1 MTGKTNH
8 SFSPLALTPLLLALS
23 LAGLCSQTMAQD
35 KFNAAPADAPAP
47 AAAAAPAAQRPP
59 ANITLLPNGIAPKL
73 KSNGKR
79 TSVKSKEAY
88 RPIEKQDD
96 AGQVPEIELF
106 AGESRV
112 FPTPGVA
119 RIAVGN
125 GGVLTAAVLDDKETI
140 IFGNAAGTSSLFI
153 WNADGRY
160 QRLKVNVVP
169 GDTSRIAR
177 EIAAFLSGIPN
188 TKASI
193 VGDKVIVEGA
203 ELSDADRD
211 KIVELSRR
219 YPQIVNFTSAVG
231 WEKMVL
237 LDVKVVEFPKT
248 ELRELG
254 LKWSATGGAAAGAIW
269 SPLSRGN
276 IDGKIVIST
285 TTQQP
290 IQPLAGKTDMALP
303 SALSALTAVNMG
315 LNAQLNLLE
324 QDGKATML
332 AEPQLSARSG
342 SKATFLAGGEI
353 PYAVASLL
361 GTTIEF
367 KQYGIKLEI
376 VPKVGLN
383 GIVRATIEAEVSDID
398 RTTPGGAGG
407 PALLTRRTNTEFNVR
422 TGETI
427 VLSGLL
433 QHNTGNDI
441 DKVPFLGNIPVLGT
455 LFRSKRF
462 QSRETELVVFVTP
475 SVVDSQTPG
484 LVDRVQRTNERL
496 RERLGPSPYLSEPLQ
511 PGSDAAHPDQHG
523 SDPSEDPA
531 APLPSAGAPV
541 PAPVAPAVPQPVA
554 VAGNTLRVTRDGL
567 AIRAAADPRSQVL
580 FELGY
585 NSVVRAGSMP
595 NKTVNGVQWRNVSAG
610 DINGWVLADQ
620 VEPVGTKPLTAST
633 QGALAR
639 QDQTGKPLTLG
650 TKSAGVAP
658 AAPATVTTTAAPAS
672 ETRYRVILNNLALHV
687 SPDTNA
693 LVVQKLAEGSVV
705 QTLPQAARGT
715 WIAVQAGEA
724 RGWVPVQWLRPLTEG
739 Q

>member
-8 SFSPLALTPLLLALS
+8 SFTPFALTPLLLALS
-23 LAGLCSQTMAQD
+23 LAGLCSQSAAQD
-35 KFNAAPADAPAP
+35 QFNAAPADVAAPAP
-47 AAAAAPAAQRPP
+47 APAAQRPP
-59 ANITLLPNGIAPKL
+59 SNITLLPNGIAPKL

-79 TSVKSKEAY
+79 TAAKSKEAY

-125 GGVLTAAVLDDKETI
+125 GSVMTAAVLDDKETI

-177 EIAAFLSGIPN
+177 EIAAFLSGIPK

-211 KIVELSRR
+211 KIVELGKR

-254 LKWSATGGAAAGAIW
+254 LKWTATGGAAAGAVW

-276 IDGKIVIST
+276 VGGKIVIST
-285 TTQQP
+285 TTTQP
-290 IQPLAGKTDMALP
+290 IQPLEGQKDLILP

-315 LNAQLNLLE
+315 LNAQLNMLE
-324 QDGKATML
+324 QNGKASLL

-342 SKATFLAGGEI
+342 SKASFLAGGEI
-353 PYAVASLL
+353 PYAVTSIL

-367 KQYGIKLEI
+367 KQYGIKLDI
-376 VPKVGLN
+376 APKVGLN
-383 GIVRATIEAEVSDID
+383 GIVRATIEAEVSDLD
-398 RTTPGGAGG
+398 RSITSAGG
-407 PALLTRRTNTEFNVR
+407 PALLTRKTNTEFNVR
-422 TGETI
+422 SGETI

-433 QHNTGNDI
+433 QRNVSNDV
-441 DKVPFLGNIPVLGT
+441 DKVPFLGNIPVLGA

-462 QSRETELVVFVTP
+462 QNKETELVVFVTP
-475 SVVDSQTPG
+475 TVVDSETPG
-484 LVDRVQRTNERL
+484 LVDRVQRTKERL
-496 RERLGPSPYLSEPLQ
+496 SEQMGPSPYLSDSLQ
-511 PGSDAAHPDQHG
+511 PGSDAARPDQHG

-554 VAGNTLRVTRDGL
+554 IAGNTLRVTKDGL

-585 NSVVRAGSMP
+585 NSVVRAGSAP
-595 NKTVNGVQWRNVSAG
+595 NKVVNGVQWRNVSAG
-610 DINGWVLADQ
+610 DITGWVLADQ
-620 VEPVGTKPLTAST
+620 VEPVGTKALTASA

-658 AAPATVTTTAAPAS
+658 VAPATVTATTAPAS
-672 ETRYRVILNNLALHV
+672 ETRYRVILNNLALYV

-705 QTLPQAARGT
+705 QALPQAARGN

-739 Q
+739 K